1 MRISFKIYSRKLAT
15 GRNKLQ
21 FQFSNGRG
29 NQITKDT
36 NITLYKEYWDKK
48 AERVSVDHP
57 ASEEINRALQKL
69 KAKRDTALT
78 KFENGTI
85 NFDGVIRHLLSK
97 GNSSEILNYIDTRIK
112 DSRRDVTYQDYRDKF
127 GGLLKLTGSKKDLKF
142 TDLTSHFFALA
153 HKQGEK
159 LWRDKKISPRTY
171 REYISNILTVSN
183 DAYENKEI
191 HEAVECPKTYK
202 KLKGSKVHFNSVKG
216 SNVEDVYKAIVEC
229 QSVLELES
237 IGYWLLCFCLR
248 GFYPADVVLMTE
260 KDMKELG
267 STDIRTDRLLLTLS
281 NDEMYV
287 LHHRSKTD
295 IPMFVQ
301 VHRDTTYRLIEWLK
315 MMAVH
320 HYNDKRLNGKRIL
333 ADINDRLGIFD
344 YDHRDNYD
352 FHKNI
357 WKFHNNRVRRYNL
370 GMKNARKTF
379 NQVAEKLEF
388 SEKLTKLLIG
398 QMTDKL
404 KAESYDLILGKEQ
417 QAKIQDAHK
426 KVLEYFKVP
435 DLIDAFQVKL
445 RTLILQNDLPEWLL
459 IQSGVHKV
467 GREYKVLV
475 GTTKKNKPKWAKI
488 EPEYKWYFKA
498 DKSSEIGFW
507 KDEDTWFENKN
518 IGREKSGKAYV
529 KTLNKKLIEAQL
541 KIDKE
546 KNAQK
551 THADKVRALYPN
563 SA

>member
-1 MRISFKIYSRKLAT
+1 MRISFRLYSRKLAT

-48 AERVSVDHP
+48 AERVTVGHP
-57 ASEEINRALQKL
+57 DSEDINRALQKL

-97 GNSSEILNYIDTRIK
+97 GNASEIINYIDTRIK
-112 DSRRDVTYQDYRDKF
+112 DSRFDVTYQDYKDKF
-127 GGLLKLTGSKKDLKF
+127 KGLLKLTGSKANLKF
-142 TDLTSHFFALA
+142 TDLTSEFFALA
-153 HKQGEK
+153 HKQGER

-171 REYISNILTVSN
+171 REYISNILTISN

-191 HEAVECPKTYK
+191 HEKVVCPKTYK
-202 KLKGSKVHFNSVKG
+202 KLKGNKVHFNSVEG
-216 SNVEDVYKAIVEC
+216 SKVEDVYKAIIEC
-229 QSVLELES
+229 QSILELES

-267 STDIRTDRLLLTLS
+267 SLHKGTDRLLSHLS

-301 VHRDTTYRLIEWLK
+301 VHRDTTYLLIKWLK

-333 ADINDRLGIFD
+333 ADINDLLGI
-344 YDHRDNYD
+344 YNYNHKDNSK
-352 FHKNI
+352 FHKNH
-357 WKFHNNRVRRYNL
+357 WKYHNKRVRRFNL
-370 GMKNARKTF
+370 GMINARKTF
-379 NQVAEKLEF
+379 NQIAEKLEF

-398 QMTDKL
+398 HMTDKL
-404 KAESYDLILGKEQ
+404 KAESYDLILGREQ
-417 QAKIQDAHK
+417 QLKIQDAHK
-426 KVLEYFKVP
+426 KVLDYFKVP
-435 DLIDAFQVKL
+435 ELIDAFQVKL
-445 RTLILQNDLPEWLL
+445 RTFILQNNFPEWLL

-475 GTTKKNKPKWAKI
+475 GTTEINKPKWAKI
-488 EPEYKWYFKA
+488 DPEYKWYFKA

-518 IGREKSGKAYV
+518 IGKSKSGKAYV
-529 KTLNKKLIEAQL
+529 QTLNKKLQEAQSM
-541 KIDKE
+541 IDNL
-546 KNAQK
+546 KNAERNYK
-551 THADKVRALYPN
+551 DNVRQLYPD

>member
-1 MRISFKIYSRKLAT
+1 MALLTSMRI
-15 GRNKLQ
+15 G
-21 FQFSNGRG
+21 
-29 NQITKDT
+29 
-36 NITLYKEYWDKK
+36 
-48 AERVSVDHP
+48 
-57 ASEEINRALQKL
+57 
-69 KAKRDTALT
+69 
-78 KFENGTI
+78 
-85 NFDGVIRHLLSK
+85 HLLSK
-97 GNSSEILNYIDTRIK
+97 GNTSEILNYIDTRIK

-153 HKQGEK
+153 HKKGEK

-171 REYISNILTVSN
+171 REYIQTYLPSQN

-191 HEAVECPKTYK
+191 HEAVECPKIYK

-216 SNVEDVYKAIVEC
+216 SNVEDVYKAINDC
-229 QSVLELES
+229 QSILELES

-260 KDMKELG
+260 KDMKDLG
-267 STDIRTDRLLLTLS
+267 NLDKGTDRLLSHLS

-301 VHRDTTYRLIEWLK
+301 VHRDTTYSLIRWLK

-333 ADINDRLGIFD
+333 ADINDSLGIFN

-357 WKFHNNRVRRYNL
+357 WKYHNNRVRRYNL

-404 KAESYDLILGKEQ
+404 KAESYDHILGREQ
-417 QAKIQDAHK
+417 QIKIQDAHK
-426 KVLEYFKVP
+426 SIAVF
-435 DLIDAFQVKL
+435 
-445 RTLILQNDLPEWLL
+445 
-459 IQSGVHKV
+459 
-467 GREYKVLV
+467 
-475 GTTKKNKPKWAKI
+475 
-488 EPEYKWYFKA
+488 
-498 DKSSEIGFW
+498 
-507 KDEDTWFENKN
+507 
-518 IGREKSGKAYV
+518 
-529 KTLNKKLIEAQL
+529 
-541 KIDKE
+541 
-546 KNAQK
+546 
-551 THADKVRALYPN
+551 
-563 SA
+563 

>member
-1 MRISFKIYSRKLAT
+1 MRIAFKLYSRKLAT

-36 NITLYKEYWDKK
+36 NITLYREYWDKK

-57 ASEEINRALQKL
+57 DSEDINRALQEL

-112 DSRRDVTYQDYRDKF
+112 ESRFDVTYQDYRDKF
-127 GGLLKLTGSKKDLKF
+127 KGLLKLTGSKADLKF
-142 TDLTSHFFALA
+142 TDLTSQFFALA

-159 LWRDKKISPRTY
+159 LWRDKKMSPRTY
-171 REYISNILTVSN
+171 REYISNILIISN
-183 DAYENKEI
+183 DAYENKDI
-191 HEAVECPKTYK
+191 HEAVNCPKTYR
-202 KLKGSKVHFNSVKG
+202 KLKGSKAVFNSKEG
-216 SNVEDVYKAIVEC
+216 SKVEDVYKAIIEC
-229 QSVLELES
+229 QSILELES

-267 STDIRTDRLLLTLS
+267 SLHKGTDRLLSHLS

-301 VHRDTTYRLIEWLK
+301 VHRDTTYLLIKWLK

-333 ADINDRLGIFD
+333 ADINDLLGI
-344 YDHRDNYD
+344 YNYNHKDNSK
-352 FHKNI
+352 FHKNH
-357 WKFHNNRVRRYNL
+357 WKFHNKRVRRYNL
-370 GMKNARKTF
+370 KMMNARKTF

-388 SEKLTKLLIG
+388 PEKLTKLLIG
-398 QMTDKL
+398 HMTDKL

-417 QAKIQDAHK
+417 QLKIQDAHK
-426 KVLEYFKVP
+426 KVLQYFKVP
-435 DLIDAFQVKL
+435 ELIDTFQVKL
-445 RTLILQNDLPEWLL
+445 RTLILQNNLPEWLL

-475 GTTKKNKPKWAKI
+475 GTTEKNKPKWAKI

-518 IGREKSGKAYV
+518 IGKSKSGKAYV
-529 KTLNKKLIEAQL
+529 QTLNKKLQEAQSMIENL
-541 KIDKE
+541 KKAE
-546 KNAQK
+546 KNYK
-551 THADKVRALYPN
+551 DKVRKLYPD

>member
-1 MRISFKIYSRKLAT
+1 MRIAFKLYSRKLAT

-36 NITLYKEYWDKK
+36 NITLYREYWDKK

-57 ASEEINRALQKL
+57 DSEDINRALQEL

-112 DSRRDVTYQDYRDKF
+112 ESRFDVTYQDYRDKF
-127 GGLLKLTGSKKDLKF
+127 KGLLKLTGSKADLKF
-142 TDLTSHFFALA
+142 TDLTSQFFALA

-159 LWRDKKISPRTY
+159 LWRDKKMSPRTY
-171 REYISNILTVSN
+171 REYISNILIISN

-191 HEAVECPKTYK
+191 HEAVNCPKTYR
-202 KLKGSKVHFNSVKG
+202 KLKGSKAVFNSKEG
-216 SNVEDVYKAIVEC
+216 SKVGDVYKAIIQCE
-229 QSVLELES
+229 SILELES

-260 KDMKELG
+260 KDMKDLG
-267 STDIRTDRLLLTLS
+267 SLDKGTDRLLSHLS

-287 LHHRSKTD
+287 LHHRSKSH

-301 VHRDTTYRLIEWLK
+301 VHRDTTYRLIKWLK

-333 ADINDRLGIFD
+333 ADINDSLGI
-344 YDHRDNYD
+344 YNYEHKDNYD
-352 FHKNI
+352 FHKNH
-357 WKFHNNRVRRYNL
+357 WKFHNKRVRRYNL
-370 GMKNARKTF
+370 KMMNARKTF

-388 SEKLTKLLIG
+388 PEKLTKLLIG
-398 QMTDKL
+398 HMTDKL

-417 QAKIQDAHK
+417 QLKIQDAHK
-426 KVLEYFKVP
+426 KVLQYFKVP
-435 DLIDAFQVKL
+435 ELIDAFQVKL
-445 RTLILQNDLPEWLL
+445 RTLILQNNLPEWLL

-475 GTTKKNKPKWAKI
+475 GTTEKNKPKWAKI

-518 IGREKSGKAYV
+518 IGKSKSGKGYV
-529 KTLNKKLIEAQL
+529 QTLNKKLQEAQSMIENL
-541 KIDKE
+541 KKAE
-546 KNAQK
+546 KNYK
-551 THADKVRALYPN
+551 DKVRKLYPE